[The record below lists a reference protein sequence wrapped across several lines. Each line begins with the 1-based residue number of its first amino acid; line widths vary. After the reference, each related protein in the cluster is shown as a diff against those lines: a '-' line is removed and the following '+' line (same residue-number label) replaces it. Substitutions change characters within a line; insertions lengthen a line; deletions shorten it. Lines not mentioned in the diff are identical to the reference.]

1 MNKTQLFA
9 CVAGV
14 LVGASAF
21 AQGTFAFSNATLAGK
36 PKILGT
42 DGLGIAGANYLV
54 DVLVKDPVSGNFTNP
69 GLIKVL
75 ASGDVVAAPVSPLT
89 GANAGLFAGG
99 TIKIPTIAPDA
110 SATIKVIAWDK
121 TTGATYDAATTKGSI
136 TFDIAKLGGSGS
148 PPSLPA
154 AMANFASFSLT
165 AAPVIPEPSTY
176 ALAALGLGGLL
187 LFRRK

>member
-36 PKILGT
+36 PKILGV

-54 DVLVKDPVSGNFTNP
+54 DVLVKDASGNFTNP
-69 GLIKVL
+69 GLLKVL
-75 ASGDVVAAPVSPLT
+75 TTGDVVAAPVSPLT
-89 GANAGLFAGG
+89 GGNAGLFAGG

-121 TTGATYDAATTKGSI
+121 TTGATFDTATTKGSI
-136 TFDIAKLGGSGS
+136 TFDIAKLGGAGS
-148 PPSLPA
+148 PPTLPA